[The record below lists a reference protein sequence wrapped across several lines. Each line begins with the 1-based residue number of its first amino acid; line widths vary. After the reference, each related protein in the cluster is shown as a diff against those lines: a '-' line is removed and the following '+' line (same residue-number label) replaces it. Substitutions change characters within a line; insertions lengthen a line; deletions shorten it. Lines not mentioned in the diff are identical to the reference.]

1 MTDSK
6 PRPASKAL
14 QALTAA
20 AMSLPAYQTAAA
32 TRDETARVSV
42 RTALYDEAELDSQQ
56 VASTTTERYDIEIG
70 QLRASTPLGE
80 RFSVALDVAYETMSG
95 ASPWFV
101 QPDADGTP
109 VQVMSGATIDDART
123 DLLLSVSQYSD
134 SGRRVSVSVGQSTED
149 DYESQNLGI
158 EVEWEDADK
167 MTAYTLGGGYASDTI
182 TPTDAQTRFPSR
194 PDHEDKQSLT
204 LLGGVSRIL
213 GPKTVVQ
220 TALSVSYL
228 DGYLS
233 DPYKLVFVDDDLR
246 QDARP
251 DGRWTGAWTTRLRR
265 RFSHLGA
272 TAHLDYRL
280 YGDDWN
286 VVSHTV
292 SLSWYQDIGE
302 RVTVTPNL
310 RYYSQS
316 QAFFYRPYFRSTR
329 DDNLYSSDYRLS
341 PYGALTIGLA
351 GEYRFDNLSLTGS
364 IERYESSGDYALGSV
379 VTENPGLVDF
389 TLLAV
394 GLTYAF

>member
-1 MTDSK
+1 MTDQK
-6 PRPASKAL
+6 KRPGSAAL

-20 AMSLPAYQTAAA
+20 AMTLPAYQAAAA
-32 TRDETARVSV
+32 TRDETTRVSL
-42 RTALYDEAELDSQQ
+42 RTALYDEAELDPAQ
-56 VASTTTERYDIEIG
+56 VSSDTTERYDIEVG
-70 QLRASTPLGE
+70 QFRASAPLGE
-80 RFSVALDVAYETMSG
+80 HFAVALDVAYETMSG

-101 QPDADGTP
+101 QPDADGRP

-123 DLLLSVSQYSD
+123 DILLSLSRYNEA
-134 SGRRVSVSVGQSTED
+134 GRRVSLSLGQSTEN
-149 DYESQNLGI
+149 DYESHNLGL

-167 MTAYTLGGGYASDTI
+167 MTAYTLGGGVSSDRI

-194 PDHEDKQSLT
+194 PDDEDKQSMT
-204 LLGGVSRIL
+204 VLGGISQIL
-213 GPKTVVQ
+213 GPKTVIQ

-233 DPYKLVFVDDDLR
+233 DPYKLVSVEDDLR

-251 DGRWTGAWTTRLRR
+251 DGRWTAAWTTRLRR
-265 RFSHLGA
+265 RYAGVGA

-286 VVSHTV
+286 VVSHTL
-292 SLSWYQDIGE
+292 SLAWYQGVGE
-302 RVTVTPNL
+302 RLTLTPSL

-316 QAFFYRPYFRSTR
+316 QAFFYQPFFRARR

-341 PYGALTIGLA
+341 PYGAVTLGLS
-351 GEYRFDNLSLTGS
+351 GEYRWEQLSLTAS
-364 IERYESSGDYALGSV
+364 FERYDSSGDYAVGSV

-389 TLLAV
+389 TVLAV
-394 GLTYAF
+394 GLQYAF

>member
-1 MTDSK
+1 MTQQTK
-6 PRPASKAL
+6 RPGAAAL

-20 AMSLPAYQTAAA
+20 AMTLPAYQAPAA

-42 RTALYDEAELDSQQ
+42 RTALYDEDALDPAQ
-56 VASTTTERYDIEIG
+56 VSSDTTERYDIEIG
-70 QLRASTPLGE
+70 QFRASAPLGE

-101 QPDADGTP
+101 QPDADGKP

-123 DLLLSVSQYSD
+123 DILLSASRYSEA
-134 SGRRVSVSVGQSTED
+134 GRRVSVSLGQSTEN
-149 DYESQNLGI
+149 DYESQNLGV
-158 EVEWEDADK
+158 EVEWEDDDR
-167 MTAYTLGGGYASDTI
+167 MTAYTVGGGISSDTI

-194 PDHEDKQSLT
+194 PDKEDKQSVT
-204 LLGGVSRIL
+204 LLGGLSQIL
-213 GPKTVVQ
+213 GPKMVIQ

-233 DPYKLVFVDDDLR
+233 DPYKLVAVEDDIR

-265 RFSHLGA
+265 RFAAAGA

-286 VVSHTV
+286 VVSHTL
-292 SLSWYQDIGE
+292 SLAWYQDLGE
-302 RVTVTPNL
+302 RITVTPSL

-316 QAFFYRPYFRSTR
+316 QAFFYQPFFRAQR
-329 DDNLYSSDYRLS
+329 GDNLYSSDYRLS
-341 PYGALTIGLA
+341 PYGAITLGLA
-351 GEYRFDNLSLTGS
+351 GEYRWDQFSLTGNV
-364 IERYESSGDYALGSV
+364 EQYESSGDYAIGNV

-394 GLTYAF
+394 GLKYAF

>member
-1 MTDSK
+1 MSDSK
-6 PRPASKAL
+6 HPAGKAL

-20 AMSLPAYQTAAA
+20 AMSLPAYQVAAA
-32 TRDETARVSV
+32 TRDDTTRVSV
-42 RTALYDEAELDSQQ
+42 RTALYDEASLDDDR
-56 VASTTTERYDIEIG
+56 VASATTERYDIEIG
-70 QLRASTPLGE
+70 QFRASTPLGE

-101 QPDADGTP
+101 QPDADGRP

-123 DLLLSVSQYSD
+123 DVLLSVSRYSD

-149 DYESQNLGI
+149 DYESQNLGV

-167 MTAYTLGGGYASDTI
+167 MTAYTVGGGYSTDTI

-194 PDHEDKQSLT
+194 PDEEDKQSLT

-213 GPKTVVQ
+213 DAKTVIQ

-233 DPYKLVFVDDDLR
+233 DPYKLVFVDDDIR
-246 QDARP
+246 QDTRP

-265 RFSHLGA
+265 RFVGVGA

-280 YGDDWN
+280 YGDDWE
-286 VVSHTV
+286 VVSHTL
-292 SLSWYQDIGE
+292 SLSWYQDIGD
-302 RVTVTPNL
+302 RITVTPSL

-316 QAFFYRPYFRSTR
+316 QAFFYRPFFRSTR
-329 DDNLYSSDYRLS
+329 GDNLYSSDYRLS
-341 PYGALTIGLA
+341 PYGAVTLGLA
-351 GEYRFDNLSLTGS
+351 GEYRFEKLSLTGS
-364 IERYESSGDYALGSV
+364 IEQYESSGDYALGSV

-389 TLLAV
+389 TLVAV
-394 GLTYAF
+394 GLKYAF